1 MERVPVAVLISG
13 SGTNM
18 AALLYAARAD
28 DCPYEIVLVASNK
41 PEAGG
46 LKLAAAEGV
55 PTFALPHKGME
66 RAAHDQA
73 MDAAIRASGAQY
85 VALAGYMRILTPEF
99 VSGWEGRMVNVHP
112 SLLPKY
118 KGLHTHDRAI
128 EAGDSHGGCTVHLV
142 TAELDDGPVL
152 GQTQVAIL
160 PGDTADS
167 LAARVLIAEHQLY
180 SRCLAALVSRET
192 SPDHLVAQVRALAMV
207 LPEAEETLS
216 SRVLIAEHQLY
227 SRCLA
232 KLVSR
237 EASPEYL
244 VGRVRILALAL
255 PQADEVLSHGM
266 PCFGV
271 TKGKKFGYV
280 SQDHHGDG
288 KTALLVKISG
298 PDEQAQLIEHDPERY
313 YRPAYFGDGWI
324 AMRLD
329 LGRNDWDEIR
339 EWLARSWRSVAPKKL
354 AALAEFL
361 G

>member
-1 MERVPVAVLISG
+1 LPERAKVAVLISG

-18 AALLYAARAD
+18 AALLYASRAEE
-28 DCPYEIVLVASNK
+28 CPYEIVLVASNK

-46 LKLAAAEGV
+46 LKLAAAERV
-55 PTFALPHKGME
+55 QTFALPHKGME
-66 RAAHDQA
+66 RHDHDMA

-99 VSGWEGRMVNVHP
+99 VSGWEGRMVNIHP

-118 KGLHTHDRAI
+118 KGLHTHERAI
-128 EAGDSHGGCTVHLV
+128 ETGDSHGGCTVHLV

-152 GQTQVAIL
+152 GQTPVAIL
-160 PGDTADS
+160 PDDTADS

-192 SPDHLVAQVRALAMV
+192 SPDHLVAQVRTLAMA

-216 SRVLIAEHQLY
+216 
-227 SRCLA
+227 
-232 KLVSR
+232 
-237 EASPEYL
+237 
-244 VGRVRILALAL
+244 
-255 PQADEVLSHGM
+255 HGM
-266 PCFGV
+266 PCFGII
-271 TKGKKFGYV
+271 KGKKFAWI
-280 SQDHHGDG
+280 SLDHHGDG

-329 LGRNDWDEIR
+329 LGRNDWDEIG
-339 EWLARSWRSVAPKKL
+339 EWLAHSWRSVAPKKL
-354 AALAEFL
+354 TALMDAADAF
-361 G
+361 